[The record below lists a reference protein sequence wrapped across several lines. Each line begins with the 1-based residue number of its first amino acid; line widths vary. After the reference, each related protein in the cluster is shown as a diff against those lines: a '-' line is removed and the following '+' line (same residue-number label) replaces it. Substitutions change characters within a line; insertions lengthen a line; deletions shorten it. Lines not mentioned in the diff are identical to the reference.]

1 MSWLISNSSESPK
14 LAAGELICKQE
25 KAMEKQKRNWVAV
38 DIAKEDLQLQDDQDS
53 WATRYDN
60 KGLNKFVSDLQKRA
74 NPWVICEAS
83 GGYERDLVSKLH
95 AASIKVCV
103 VSPRLVRAFAISE
116 GIRAKTDKI
125 DAAVLLK
132 FAQCRNLR
140 PTPPPSKQRLQL
152 IALMD
157 RRSQL
162 SDALAQEKNHLQ
174 NSSALTHA
182 SIRKSIRFFQREIQ
196 VTQTK
201 IKRIIAADQ
210 NMHRRDELF
219 QSISGVGEMTSWS
232 FIAYLDELAMLKRN
246 EVVALVGLAPF
257 NKDSGKTKGK
267 RHIYGGR
274 AKVRS
279 CLYMAVQSAAR
290 YNPVIKPYVQR
301 LRDSGKPY
309 KCVMVAAMRKLVIHM
324 HSQVKNLQPELAL
337 PTQ

>member
-1 MSWLISNSSESPK
+1 VSWLISNSCESPK
-14 LAAGELICKQE
+14 LAAGELICKHE
-25 KAMEKQKRNWVAV
+25 KAMETQKHTWVAI
-38 DIAKEDLQLQDDQDS
+38 DIAKEELQLQDDRRGWKS
-53 WATRYDN
+53 RYDQP
-60 KGLNKFVSDLQKRA
+60 GLNRLIAGFKKRP
-74 NPWVICEAS
+74 NLWVVCEAS
-83 GGYERDLVSKLH
+83 GGYERDLVGALH

-125 DAAVLLK
+125 DTAVMLK
-132 FAQCRNLR
+132 FAQSRNLR
-140 PTPPPSKQRLQL
+140 PTPPPSKQRMEL

-174 NSSALTHA
+174 NSSSLTHA
-182 SIRKSIRFFQREIQ
+182 SVKKSMRFLQREIEAIE
-196 VTQTK
+196 TK
-201 IKRIIAADQ
+201 IKTIIAADKQ
-210 NMHRRDELF
+210 MHRRDELM

-246 EVVALVGLAPF
+246 EAVALVGLAPF

-279 CLYMAVQSAAR
+279 CLYMAAQSAAR

-301 LRDSGKPY
+301 LKDKGKPY

-324 HSQVKNLQPELAL
+324 HSQIKNLQPELA
-337 PTQ
+337 

>member
-1 MSWLISNSSESPK
+1 
-14 LAAGELICKQE
+14 
-25 KAMEKQKRNWVAV
+25 MENQKVNWVAV
-38 DIAKEDLQLQDDQDS
+38 DIAKDELQLQDDRRGWKS
-53 WATRYDN
+53 RYDHRALGRLVAGF
-60 KGLNKFVSDLQKRA
+60 KKRCEL
-74 NPWVICEAS
+74 WVICEAS
-83 GGYERDLVSKLH
+83 GGYERDLVAALH

-125 DAAVLLK
+125 DTAVMLK
-132 FAQCRNLR
+132 FAQSRNLR
-140 PTPPPSKQRLQL
+140 PTPPPSKQRLEL

-174 NSSALTHA
+174 NSSSLTHA
-182 SIRKSIRFFQREIQ
+182 SVKKSMCFLQRQIDAIESKIRK
-196 VTQTK
+196 
-201 IKRIIAADQ
+201 IIAADQ
-210 NMHRRDELF
+210 SMHRRDELL

-232 FIAYLDELAMLKRN
+232 FIAYLDELAELKRN
-246 EVVALVGLAPF
+246 EAVALVGLAPF
-257 NKDSGKTKGK
+257 NKDSGKTRGK

-279 CLYMAVQSAAR
+279 CLYMAAQSAAR

-301 LRDSGKPY
+301 LKDKGKPY

-324 HSQVKNLQPELAL
+324 HTQIKNPKLELA
-337 PTQ
+337 